1 MIGPR
6 SVSDASL
13 STQRVPDRLRTLIG
27 TIIGVAVIIVAWALL
42 SLRYPEIILPSPTQT
57 WDAMV
62 KLASDGTLFIELGRT
77 LARSVIGV
85 ALALVI
91 GGVWGTLNGLSRWF
105 SAITRPATSALM
117 ALPPVIMVT
126 IAMVWF
132 GPGPGVTRI
141 VIIIVALPLIVM
153 AIEAAI
159 GSLDPD
165 LLEMA
170 RVFGVPRR
178 LVLRHIVAPGIA
190 SPVAAVVSVTI
201 GQAMRVA
208 VMAELLAATD
218 GIGAEIALS
227 RTNLATAE
235 LFAWAFVMVAAVILI
250 ESLILTPVNNR
261 LSRWRMSAGIPL
273 PVAGR
278 AAARRML

>member
-1 MIGPR
+1 MITPR
-6 SVSDASL
+6 STSETSQ
-13 STQRVPDRLRTLIG
+13 STRRVPDRVRTLIG
-27 TIIGVAVIIVAWALL
+27 TVIGVGVLIAGWAAL
-42 SLRYPEIILPSPTQT
+42 STRYPEIILPSPTQT
-57 WDAMV
+57 WDALV
-62 KLASDGTLFIELGRT
+62 GLASDGTLFVELGRT
-77 LARSVIGV
+77 LLRSITGV

-91 GGVWGTLNGLSRWF
+91 GGVWGTINGLSSWF

-117 ALPPVIMVT
+117 AVPPVIIVT

-132 GPGPGVTRI
+132 GPGPAVTRL

-159 GSLDPD
+159 ANLDPD

-170 RVFGVPRR
+170 RVFDVPRH

-201 GQAMRVA
+201 GQAMRIA

-227 RTNLATAE
+227 RTNLATAQ
-235 LFAWAFVMVAAVILI
+235 LFAWAIVMVAAVILI

-261 LSRWRMSAGIPL
+261 LSRWRASAGIPL

-278 AAARRML
+278 TVP